1 MSSFKQYVQNMEGR
15 QAQNQ
20 LLMYLE
26 IEQYNAIL
34 PSKKMQKNQTA
45 TQIYK

>member
-1 MSSFKQYVQNMEGR
+1 MSAFKQYVQNMEGR
-15 QAQNQ
+15 QSLNQ

-34 PSKKMQKNQTA
+34 PAKKVPKMQHA
-45 TQIYK
+45 THVYK